1 MKCQRILIVDDDPN
15 VVKFVRVNL
24 EAEGYDLLAA
34 RSGSEALNI
43 IRTKSPDLVILD
55 LMLPGM
61 DGFEVCRL
69 VREFTQV
76 PIIILSARGD
86 TGDKVRSLSL
96 GADDYI
102 TKPFDIAELIARIKA
117 IFGRNCN
124 QG

>member
-15 VVKFVRVNL
+15 IVKIVQTNL
-24 EAEGYDLLAA
+24 KATGYEPLTA
-34 RSGSEALNI
+34 RSGSEALNT

-61 DGFEVCRL
+61 DGFEVCQL
-69 VREFTQV
+69 IREFSQV

-96 GADDYI
+96 GADYYI
-102 TKPFDIAELIARIKA
+102 TKPFDIAELITRVGAVLH
-117 IFGRNCN
+117 N
-124 QG
+124 